1 MNQEQGALKEAA
13 QKAASN
19 LDYKG
24 NSQAEPSQTDEMND
38 NTVQTHGAQGKLSFS
53 KIRATTDNGKE
64 PSRKISVKY
73 EDMRVTKKPSKN
85 KKQNKAM
92 AHEVQKKIN
101 RCKEM
106 QEKRLD
112 LSKLDLVALPTTIK
126 DMPQLTELY
135 LYKNKLTKVPDEL
148 GSLNHLQTLAL
159 NKNHLMNLPL
169 SLQNLKQIKM
179 LDFRCITEE

>member
-1 MNQEQGALKEAA
+1 
-13 QKAASN
+13 
-19 LDYKG
+19 
-24 NSQAEPSQTDEMND
+24 
-38 NTVQTHGAQGKLSFS
+38 
-53 KIRATTDNGKE
+53 
-64 PSRKISVKY
+64 
-73 EDMRVTKKPSKN
+73 MRVTKKPSKN

-106 QEKRLD
+106 QEKMLD

-148 GSLNHLQTLAL
+148 GSLIHLQTLAL

-179 LDFRCITEE
+179 LDLRCITEE